1 MNEAILYISG
11 DNDFDSLIEHFE
23 ASDYS
28 VERAEESDL
37 DGIEAWAHQALA
49 ANGFGDY

>member
-11 DNDFDSLIEHFE
+11 DNDFDSLIEFFE

-28 VERAEESDL
+28 KDRIEKSDL
-37 DGIEAWAHQALA
+37 DEIEAWAHQPLA
-49 ANGFGDY
+49 ANGFRDY